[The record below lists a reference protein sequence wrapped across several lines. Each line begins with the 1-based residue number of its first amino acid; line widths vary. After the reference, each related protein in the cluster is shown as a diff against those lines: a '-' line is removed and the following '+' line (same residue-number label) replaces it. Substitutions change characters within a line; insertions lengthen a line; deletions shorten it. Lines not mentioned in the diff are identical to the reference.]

1 MLLDKEFD
9 SFFQEVVQLLSPYL
23 GDLIC
28 IGGCANALYR
38 FHELA
43 SPAAPA
49 YLGTKD
55 IDWAVP
61 QKLPLQDRKPLSRF
75 MDEAGF
81 IAKYFGSG
89 NKAVIKYYP
98 TDPALSADLEFLCPL
113 SGLPGSSN
121 KASSP
126 ASYEVQP
133 GLMAQ
138 PLRYLEILFQ
148 KPWLIDLGRVP
159 EFKALRGTHVHVPN
173 PAAYVVQKVLI
184 RDQQRGLPSLAKDCY
199 YIYEISI
206 LFHEAFDTIAKAY
219 SETKSGLPQA
229 WIKRFR
235 TKANQLFKN
244 EYAEGPT
251 SALRVY
257 EEAIAVEQGS
267 NNKLNAEMIFRAV
280 NKMLDRMQ

>member
-81 IAKYFGSG
+81 IPKCFGSG

-98 TDPALSADLEFLCPL
+98 TNPALPADLEFLCPL

-121 KASSP
+121 EASSP

-159 EFKALRGTHVHVPN
+159 EFKVLRGTHVHVPN

-199 YIYEISI
+199 Y
-206 LFHEAFDTIAKAY
+206 LNFA
-219 SETKSGLPQA
+219 Q
-229 WIKRFR
+229 
-235 TKANQLFKN
+235 TKAGF
-244 EYAEGPT
+244 
-251 SALRVY
+251 V
-257 EEAIAVEQGS
+257 
-267 NNKLNAEMIFRAV
+267 
-280 NKMLDRMQ
+280 